1 MPVKRNGTLGDQE
14 PPEQEGGVG
23 EPRKRA
29 HSPQVLPDGSASQ
42 AAGSASVSENGK
54 LPYGRRS
61 PAACCRVFNGLGA
74 TGRGRKVNKI
84 SSIFIGLNGG
94 SVLSLAI
101 NHRFLWK

>member
-1 MPVKRNGTLGDQE
+1 MPVKRNGTFGDQK
-14 PPEQEGGVG
+14 PPGQEGGVA
-23 EPRKRA
+23 EW
-29 HSPQVLPDGSASQ
+29 V
-42 AAGSASVSENGK
+42 
-54 LPYGRRS
+54 
-61 PAACCRVFNGLGA
+61 GA